1 MRMGIFWTQAA
12 KWLCRKYHKMPVIPQ
27 DPSGRETG
35 CECLLYRRL
44 TMNLQIVLKFVG
56 CICIFSSSLL
66 LGNAMEK
73 KLKQRYL
80 FFREMT
86 AALSCLEK
94 EMIHYRL
101 LLPQALEKAS
111 SCCRAGPEKLFAYAS
126 THFSQNGGSFQKLW
140 QDAIHQCVPPALFSE
155 EELCLLSEISG
166 ALCSS
171 DAVLQK
177 TRFDAYRTQ
186 FEQLEN
192 DAKEIWKEKSTLYR
206 KLSAAAGVFFILL
219 LL

>member
-1 MRMGIFWTQAA
+1 
-12 KWLCRKYHKMPVIPQ
+12 
-27 DPSGRETG
+27 
-35 CECLLYRRL
+35 
-44 TMNLQIVLKFVG
+44 MNLQIVLKFVG

-66 LGNAMEK
+66 IGNTMEK

-101 LLPQALEKAS
+101 ILPQALEKAS

-126 THFSQNGGSFQKLW
+126 THFSKYGGSFQKLW
-140 QDAIHQCVPPALFSE
+140 QEAIRQCVPPALFSE
-155 EELCLLSEISG
+155 EELCLFLEISG

-219 LL
+219 LLKKGNCSERKTPMFLSASLKFSLADTPHRRPAA

>member
-1 MRMGIFWTQAA
+1 
-12 KWLCRKYHKMPVIPQ
+12 
-27 DPSGRETG
+27 
-35 CECLLYRRL
+35 
-44 TMNLQIVLKFVG
+44 MNLQIVLKFVG

-66 LGNAMEK
+66 IGNTMEK

-101 LLPQALEKAS
+101 ILPQALEKAS

-126 THFSQNGGSFQKLW
+126 THFSKYGGSFQKLW
-140 QDAIHQCVPPALFSE
+140 QEAIRQCVPPALFSE
-155 EELCLLSEISG
+155 EELCLFLEISG

-192 DAKEIWKEKSTLYR
+192 DAKEIWKDKSTLYR

>member
-1 MRMGIFWTQAA
+1 
-12 KWLCRKYHKMPVIPQ
+12 
-27 DPSGRETG
+27 
-35 CECLLYRRL
+35 
-44 TMNLQIVLKFVG
+44 MNLQIVLKSVG

-66 LGNAMEK
+66 LGNTMEK
-73 KLKQRYL
+73 RLKQRYL
-80 FFREMT
+80 FFREMA
-86 AALSCLEK
+86 AALFCLEK

-111 SCCRAGPEKLFAYAS
+111 SCCRAGPEKLFMYAS
-126 THFSQNGGSFQKLW
+126 AHFSQNGGSFQKLW
-140 QDAIHQCVPPALFSE
+140 QDTVRLCVPPNLFSE
-155 EELCLLSEISG
+155 EELSLLFKISD
-166 ALCSS
+166 ALCSN

-186 FEQLEN
+186 FEQLGN